1 LKKTPLYELH
11 VQAGGKIID
20 FGGWALPVEYEGIIK
35 EHETVRTAAGL
46 FDVSHMGEILV
57 EGPDA
62 EQYLQKMLT
71 NDLAPMQDYQVY
83 YTLMCYPDG
92 GVVDDLIVYKFNNNH
107 YLLVVNAA
115 NKDKDYEWLLQHR
128 SGQVTVIDLSDAYAQ
143 FAIQGPNAQNILQ
156 EMTTTNLE
164 QLKFFRFLPEAII
177 GDTPVLISRTGY
189 TGEDGFELYLRPEQA
204 PSLWQKILEQGHKH
218 GLRPIGLGARDT
230 LRFEAALPLYG
241 HELSAD
247 ITPLEADLGYFV
259 KFSKPDFIGKEA
271 LLRQKE
277 EGLKRKLVAF
287 EMLERGIP
295 RAGYEVQAGEKTIGY
310 VTTGGIAPS
319 LNKNVGLA
327 LIATEYAREG
337 ETIEIIIRKRNLRAV
352 IIPKPFYSKRYKK
365 A

>member
-1 LKKTPLYELH
+1 MKKTPLYELH

-20 FGGWALPVEYEGIIK
+20 FGGWALPVEYEGIIR

-62 EQYLQKMLT
+62 EKYLQKMLT

-83 YTLMCYPDG
+83 YTFMCYPDG
-92 GVVDDLIVYKFNNNH
+92 GVVDDLIVYKYNANL
-107 YLLVVNAA
+107 YLLVVNAS

-128 SGQVTVIDLSDAYAQ
+128 AGQVTITDVSDNYAL
-143 FAIQGPNAQNILQ
+143 FAVQGPNAQRILQ
-156 EMTTTNLE
+156 DMTSTDLN
-164 QLKFFRFLPEAII
+164 QIKFFRFSSEVII
-177 GDTPVLISRTGY
+177 GDTPVMISRTGY
-189 TGEDGFELYLRPEQA
+189 TGEDGFELYLSPDQA
-204 PSLWQKILEQGHKH
+204 PSLWQKILEQGQKH
-218 GLRPIGLGARDT
+218 GLRPVGLGARDT

-247 ITPLEADLGYFV
+247 ISPLEAGLGHFV
-259 KFSKPDFIGKEA
+259 KFSKSDFIGKEA

-277 EGLKRKLVAF
+277 GGVKRKLIAF

-295 RAGYEVQAGEKTIGY
+295 RAGYEVQADGKTIGY

-319 LNKNVGLA
+319 LNKNIGLA
-327 LIATEYAREG
+327 LIASDYAQEG
-337 ETIEIIIRKRNLRAV
+337 QTIEVAIRKRSMRAL
-352 IIPKPFYSKRYKK
+352 IIPKPFYSKKYKK